1 MEAVKNLSDSTV
13 AFLKSAPDATRS
25 FLRLAPVQDGEGFKP
40 SPFATMVAV
49 PKKTDYAA
57 AEYPTKYTGSSKVL
71 VVACEEKY
79 MTMENGKKFS
89 TGNHPVETFVP
100 LRHLLAAGFDY
111 DICTPTGKPVAI
123 EEWALP
129 SEDSD
134 FTEFYEAQKPKLE
147 KPLSLVDIAASLSP
161 SSPYLAVFIP
171 GGHGAMSLGLPE
183 NNQDLAKL
191 IAWCNNE
198 ADDDKYVISLCHGP
212 AALLSAVKEGE
223 DNFVYKGY
231 KMAVFPDLMDK
242 SVQPL
247 LGYLPG
253 YLPWYVG
260 EKLQAA
266 GVEIVNKMA
275 TGTVHQDRRLLTGD
289 SPAAANG
296 LGALAAQTL
305 LEATGTVEAASANTE
320 QEKETQQ

>member
-1 MEAVKNLSDSTV
+1 METVKNLSDSTLN
-13 AFLKSAPDATRS
+13 FLKSAGSETRS
-25 FLRLAPVQDGEGFKP
+25 FLRLAPVEDGEGFKP

-57 AEYPTKYTGSSKVL
+57 VEYPTKYTGSSKVL

-79 MTMENGKKFS
+79 MTMENETKFS

-129 SEDSD
+129 TEDSD
-134 FTEFYEAQKPKLE
+134 FDAFYEAQKPKLE
-147 KPLSLVDIAASLSP
+147 KPLSLVDLAASLSP

-183 NNQDLAKL
+183 NQDLAKL
-191 IAWCNNE
+191 IAWCNE
-198 ADDDKYVISLCHGP
+198 TDDNKYMISLCHGP

-223 DNFVYKGY
+223 DFVYKGY

-242 SVQPL
+242 SVPL
-247 LGYLPG
+247 MGYLPG
-253 YLPWYVG
+253 YLTWYVG

-305 LEATGTVEAASANTE
+305 LEATGTVEAAAKTE
-320 QEKETQQ
+320 QGEETKQ